1 MGSFGVQ
8 LLLEKHRLSPIPCE
22 LRTYISY
29 GGKGAYCRSN
39 RDGFQKVVTQAQ
51 GAVNHCLP
59 VGSVTQG
66 LCSCTDD
73 RSMPLRQR
81 AVPAPPGFYRNVSP

>member
-1 MGSFGVQ
+1 MGWA
-8 LLLEKHRLSPIPCE
+8 PITCE

-29 GGKGAYCRSN
+29 GGKGAYCRLN

-51 GAVNHCLP
+51 GAVNYCLP

-66 LCSCTDD
+66 LCSRADD
-73 RSMPLRQR
+73 RSMPLT
-81 AVPAPPGFYRNVSP
+81 